1 MQTKTIRVRKS
12 TVFLLVIFILGAIMV
27 TSVVKSYTK
36 YSEEQDMPAADTSAD
51 YSGMELIQL
60 EAPAAG
66 AETAVISTTAGDI
79 TLVLYPDE
87 APEAVKRFKSEAESG
102 VYDGMTA
109 WLYDLKSVFTLDSP
123 SEEPYTP
130 ELSINL
136 WPFKG
141 AVCMTEKG
149 DIVFVNDAGL
159 SESDKEYLRS
169 DESELKEVSKAF
181 ADIGGIPN
189 YSRVYAVFAQVID
202 GVDVME
208 NICKSGDTVVTIEN
222 ITFGTLE

>member
-1 MQTKTIRVRKS
+1 MQTKTIRIRRS
-12 TVFLLVIFILGAIMV
+12 TVFLMIIFILGVIMV
-27 TSVVKSYTK
+27 TGVVKSYTQ
-36 YSEEQDMPAADTSAD
+36 YSEEQEMSSTDTYVD
-51 YSGMELIQL
+51 YTGMKLIQL
-60 EAPAAG
+60 ESPAVEE
-66 AETAVISTTAGDI
+66 ETAVISTTAGDI
-79 TLVLYPDE
+79 VIVLYPDE
-87 APEAVKRFKSEAESG
+87 APEAVRRFKSEAESG
-102 VYDGMTA
+102 VYDRMTA
-109 WLYDLKSVFTLDSP
+109 GLYDLKSVFTLDSP

-159 SESDKEYLRS
+159 SESEKEYLRS
-169 DESELKEVSKAF
+169 DESELKEVSRTF

-202 GVDVME
+202 GVDVVE
-208 NICKSGDTVVTIEN
+208 NICKSGDTAVTIEK
-222 ITFGTLE
+222 ITFSNIE